1 MKKNEN
7 KDEFNKLSQL
17 QESINQNFG
26 NESRIKEK
34 DEMLKIY
41 DEKIIEL
48 DMRYSQDTYLFQ
60 KSLSIENPQNLTVVK
75 HSPEH

>member
-48 DMRYSQDTYLFQ
+48 DMRYSQDSYLFQ
-60 KSLSIENPQNLTVVK
+60 KSLSIENP
-75 HSPEH
+75 

>member
-48 DMRYSQDTYLFQ
+48 DMRYSQDSYLFQ
-60 KSLSIENPQNLTVVK
+60 KSLSIENPQN
-75 HSPEH
+75 

>member
-48 DMRYSQDTYLFQ
+48 DMRYSQDSYLLQ
-60 KSLSIENPQNLTVVK
+60 KSLSIENPQN
-75 HSPEH
+75 

>member
-1 MKKNEN
+1 LKKNEN

-48 DMRYSQDTYLFQ
+48 DMRYSQDSYIFQ
-60 KSLSIENPQNLTVVK
+60 KSLSIENPQN
-75 HSPEH
+75 

>member
-48 DMRYSQDTYLFQ
+48 DMRYSQDSYLFQ

>member
-34 DEMLKIY
+34 DEKLDQEEW
-41 DEKIIEL
+41 DE
-48 DMRYSQDTYLFQ
+48 
-60 KSLSIENPQNLTVVK
+60 N
-75 HSPEH
+75 

>member
-1 MKKNEN
+1 LKKNEN

-48 DMRYSQDTYLFQ
+48 DMRYSQDSYLLQ
-60 KSLSIENPQNLTVVK
+60 KSLSIENPQN
-75 HSPEH
+75 

>member
-1 MKKNEN
+1 LKKNEN

-48 DMRYSQDTYLFQ
+48 DMRYSQDSYLFQ
-60 KSLSIENPQNLTVVK
+60 KSLSIENPQN
-75 HSPEH
+75 

>member
-48 DMRYSQDTYLFQ
+48 DMRYSQDSYIFQ
-60 KSLSIENPQNLTVVK
+60 KSLSIENPQN
-75 HSPEH
+75 